1 MGGSGDELEDKGEPE
16 ATEDEIKDIVIRRS
30 KLAKWFMEPFF
41 EEIIVGCFVRIGI
54 GVSSSGQSIYRVCQV
69 KNVDAKDPDKQYKFE
84 NFMTYKYLNCFW
96 GDEST
101 AARWQ
106 MVRAS
111 DQPASRKFF
120 MTRSRSRNIVLRILA
135 AAVILRRNTLE
146 F

>member
-1 MGGSGDELEDKGEPE
+1 MGGSGDELGDKIEPE
-16 ATEDEIKDIVIRRS
+16 ATEEEIAKITIRRS

-54 GVSSSGQSIYRVCQV
+54 GVSNTNQSIYRLCQV

-84 NFMTYKYLNCFW
+84 NRMTYKYLNCFW
-96 GDEST
+96 GDESS

-111 DQPASRKFF
+111 DQPPTGKSYIWYK
-120 MTRSRSRNIVLRILA
+120 
-135 AAVILRRNTLE
+135 
-146 F
+146 

>member
-1 MGGSGDELEDKGEPE
+1 M
-16 ATEDEIKDIVIRRS
+16 IRRS

-54 GVSSSGQSIYRVCQV
+54 GVSPSGQSIYRVCQV

-84 NFMTYKYLNCFW
+84 NFTTCKYLDCFW
-96 GDEST
+96 GGEET

-111 DQPASRKFF
+111 DQPASGEASIACNASISPRFL
-120 MTRSRSRNIVLRILA
+120 SGN
-135 AAVILRRNTLE
+135 
-146 F
+146 

>member
-1 MGGSGDELEDKGEPE
+1 VDKREPD
-16 ATEDEIKDIVIRRS
+16 ATAEQLKEIVIRRS

-41 EEIIVGCFVRIGI
+41 EDIIVGCFVRIGI
-54 GVSSSGQSIYRVCQV
+54 GVSNSGQSIYRVCQV

-84 NFMTYKYLNCFW
+84 NFMTHKYLNCFW

-111 DQPASRKFF
+111 DQPATRK
-120 MTRSRSRNIVLRILA
+120 TSLA
-135 AAVILRRNTLE
+135 WSPS
-146 F
+146 